1 MAGIQRRRLE
11 IIACRCLAP
20 LAIALALD
28 VGATG
33 LFRVRLL
40 PAPTARSQL
49 RSAGSAGPTPPF
61 RAALVAEISAGFFE
75 VSGCSEALE
84 NAALLLDSA
93 SSIAAESAAAAS
105 IDGAGGGSAGFEV
118 HLLSPTCSGASF
130 QRDAYTHVLPS
141 RLPPFEV
148 SEGTDNSEAA
158 SGDPRAGAS
167 YLGNDAVTDAST
179 EDRRRA
185 WASQG
190 WFLGFRFLS
199 FYAHVLARPD
209 IDFFV
214 FADAMDVTVLADPF
228 PAIAIA
234 AARASAGGAAPPLFS
249 QQEWRR
255 GRHSTYMSERYA
267 ACFADRPAAM
277 LEALADAPVL
287 NCGVFGGPRA
297 AVLAVL
303 GDMVNGYRHAIRLA
317 SGLSYKEGGV
327 GSAPSTDMR
336 ARAASCVSLGMDM
349 ALFNEAVRRRAAAP
363 SSPLAEG
370 GKGLRLS
377 LITNEP
383 LCAVFRNTCGFSYHV
398 RGGGARLVAVPDA
411 AMAQTAR
418 ISCADDFPSEVP
430 LPRNA
435 TLDEGEAWVVGFC
448 SASPGRELQRR
459 DVRCSGEMLPFALLH
474 KGTVVRDL

>member
-1 MAGIQRRRLE
+1 MAGKWRCLE
-11 IIACRCLAP
+11 IVCRCLAP

-28 VGATG
+28 VVATG
-33 LFRVRLL
+33 HFGVRLL

-49 RSAGSAGPTPPF
+49 RSAGSAGPTLPF

-75 VSGCSEALE
+75 VSGCAEALE
-84 NAALLLDSA
+84 KAAVLLDSA
-93 SSIAAESAAAAS
+93 SSVAAESAAAAS
-105 IDGAGGGSAGFEV
+105 IDGAGGGRAGFEV

-130 QRDAYTHVLPS
+130 QRDAHTHVLPS
-141 RLPPFEV
+141 RLPPFEI

-158 SGDPRAGAS
+158 SSDPQTGAS

-185 WASQG
+185 WASHG

-199 FYAHVLARPD
+199 FYAHVLSRPD

-234 AARASAGGAAPPLFS
+234 AARAAASGTAPPLFS

-303 GDMVNGYRHAIRLA
+303 ADMVQGYRRAIRLA
-317 SGLSYKEGGV
+317 SGLSVPYEEVGV
-327 GSAPSTDMR
+327 GSAPGTDAR

-363 SSPLAEG
+363 SSPLTEG
-370 GKGLRLS
+370 GRGLRLS

-398 RGGGARLVAVPDA
+398 RGGGTRLVAVPDA
-411 AMAQTAR
+411 AMAQNAH
-418 ISCADDFPSEVP
+418 ISCADDYPSVVP

-435 TLDEGEAWVVGFC
+435 TLIEGEAWVVGFC
-448 SASPGRELQRR
+448 SASPGRELPRR
-459 DVRCSGEMLPFALLH
+459 DVRCSGELLPFALLH